1 LESNM
6 TESVDGIPTGRVAE
20 LTNAGFVEMP
30 DPLARKKEQEF
41 EGPRDAADELSVRR
55 REPMPVI
62 ARNYTDK
69 NDEPVDAAE
78 AITLERG
85 ARDLAALRNGES
97 DAAREEAAA
106 KLRDE
111 LDRLRGD
118 HIPNRDANDL
128 ESDPAKPDTKDVRD
142 AGEKPAAEAAADGK
156 LDSTLAEALRHPQV
170 VQAIE
175 QRLGVAETARKSY
188 AEALGVAQDFA
199 RASFM
204 ENFPELA
211 AVPPQ
216 QLQPALEMMAQRQP
230 ERFGKAMATLDRVG
244 KLQAA
249 QQAQQQ
255 HQSAAAR
262 QQFESFAKAEDGRLD
277 TMLKG
282 ESSQTQRA
290 VMDEIMAG
298 AKEAGVEPV
307 EFIRLF
313 HSDPLMRNAH
323 FQKMMYDAGKY
334 RLAQKT
340 TPKAAARDVPLVQRP
355 GVAASRT
362 SANTATI
369 SALTTKLD
377 RTGSLRDAQALLAA
391 QRRANA
397 KG

>member
-1 LESNM
+1 MTDANES
-6 TESVDGIPTGRVAE
+6 IPTGRAAD
-20 LTNAGFVEMP
+20 LANAGFTEMP
-30 DPLARKKEQEF
+30 DPLARRKPSGF
-41 EGPRDAADELSVRR
+41 EGPRDAAAELSAQRG
-55 REPMPVI
+55 EPAPVI
-62 ARNYTDK
+62 MRNYTDRD
-69 NDEPVDAAE
+69 DEPVDAGE

-85 ARDLAALRNGES
+85 ARDLAELRNDES
-97 DAAREEAAA
+97 DAAHEKAAA
-106 KLRDE
+106 KLGDE

-118 HIPNRDANDL
+118 HIPNRDADDL
-128 ESDPAKPDTKDVRD
+128 ENELAKPDAKQTRD
-142 AGEKPAAEAAADGK
+142 AKEKPAAEIAADGK
-156 LDSTLAEALRHPQV
+156 LDPKLEEALKHPRV

-204 ENFPELA
+204 ESFPELA
-211 AVPPQ
+211 AVPLQ

-230 ERFGKAMATLDRVG
+230 ERFGKAMATLDRVAQ
-244 KLQAA
+244 LQAA

-255 HQSAAAR
+255 QQTATAR
-262 QQFESFAKAEDGRLD
+262 QQFESFGKVEDLRLD
-277 TMLKG
+277 AMLKG
-282 ESSQTQRA
+282 ESNQTQRA

-298 AKEAGVEPV
+298 AKEAGVEPA

-313 HSDPLMRNAH
+313 RSDPLMRNAH

-340 TPKAAARDVPLVQRP
+340 TPKAAARDVPSVQRP

-362 SANTATI
+362 SASSATI
-369 SALTTKLD
+369 SALTAKLD
-377 RTGSLRDAQALLAA
+377 RTGSLRDAQVLLAA

>member
-1 LESNM
+1 M
-6 TESVDGIPTGRVAE
+6 TETIDSVPTGRSAD
-20 LTNAGFVEMP
+20 LANAGFTEMP
-30 DPLARKKEQEF
+30 DPLARKKENGF
-41 EGPRDAADELSVRR
+41 ESPRDAADELSAQRG
-55 REPMPVI
+55 EPAPVI
-62 ARNYTDK
+62 LRNYTDK

-85 ARDLAALRNGES
+85 ARDLAELRNDES
-97 DAAREEAAA
+97 DAAREAAAA
-106 KLRDE
+106 KFRDE

-118 HIPNRDANDL
+118 HIPNRDEDEQ
-128 ESDPAKPDTKDVRD
+128 ESDPAKPDAKHARD
-142 AGEKPAAEAAADGK
+142 AGEQPAAEAAADGK
-156 LDSTLAEALRHPQV
+156 LDPKLEEALKHPQV

-188 AEALGVAQDFA
+188 AEALGVAHDFA

-211 AVPPQ
+211 AVPLQ

-230 ERFGKAMATLDRVG
+230 ERFGKAMATLDRVAQ
-244 KLQAA
+244 LQAA

-255 HQSAAAR
+255 HQTAAAR
-262 QQFESFAKAEDGRLD
+262 QQFESFAKAEDARLD
-277 TMLKG
+277 TMLIG

-298 AKEAGVEPV
+298 AKEAGVEPA

-313 HSDPLMRNAH
+313 GSDPLMRNAH

-340 TPKAAARDVPLVQRP
+340 TPKAAVRNVPPVQRP

-362 SANTATI
+362 SVNAATI
-369 SALTTKLD
+369 SALTAKLD